1 LMTRVLV
8 TGASGFVGRFV
19 MSELQRR
26 GVEPVAVLRRRSP
39 GGDEANVCLDAS
51 SPLEAMRAA
60 LQGADAVIHLAA
72 AVHDMSGRTTEAD
85 FLRVNRDYP
94 LRLATAAAQANVP
107 RFVFASTIKVN
118 GDGTGAGQSFSEL
131 SPVAPKGAYA
141 ESKWQAE
148 EGLREL
154 SAKAALQTRIVRPPL
169 VYGPGVRANFHNLI
183 RLVKSGVPL
192 PFGSV
197 QNARSLVYVENLA
210 DLLARLALDASSG
223 PATQTYLVADGE
235 DLSTPELIRRLAQK
249 LNRPARLLNVPE
261 LALRRVFSALR
272 RREFAERLLGSLRVD
287 SARVRAELPWQ
298 APVSVDDGLA
308 RTVGWFSGRA

>member
-1 LMTRVLV
+1 MTRVLV

-26 GVEPVAVLRRRSP
+26 GVEPVAVLRRRPS
-39 GGDEANVCLDAS
+39 GKSEAGVCLDAS

-60 LQGADAVIHLAA
+60 LEGADAVIHLAA
-72 AVHDMSGRTTEAD
+72 AVHDMSGRTTDAD

-94 LRLATAAAQANVP
+94 LRLASAAAQAGVP

-118 GDGTGAGQSFSEL
+118 GDGTEPGQTFSEL
-131 SPVAPKGAYA
+131 SPVAPNGAYA

-154 SAKAALQTRIVRPPL
+154 SAKAGLRTRIVRPPL
-169 VYGPGVRANFHNLI
+169 VYGPGVRANFHNLM

-197 QNARSLVYVENLA
+197 QNARSLIYVENLA
-210 DLLARLALDASSG
+210 DVLARLALDASSQ
-223 PATQTYLVADGE
+223 PATRTYLVSDGE

-249 LNRPARLLNVPE
+249 LDVRPRLLAVPE
-261 LALRRVFSALR
+261 AALRLAFSALR
-272 RREFAERLLGSLRVD
+272 RREVAERLLGSLRVN
-287 SARVRAELPWQ
+287 SAQVRTDLSWQ

-308 RTVGWFSGRA
+308 RTASAFLGRA

>member
-1 LMTRVLV
+1 MTRVLV

-26 GVEPVAVLRRRSP
+26 GAQPVAVLRRRPS
-39 GGDEANVCLDAS
+39 GSKEAGVCLDAS

-60 LQGADAVIHLAA
+60 LEGADAVIHLAA
-72 AVHDMSGRTTEAD
+72 AVHDMSGQTTEAD

-94 LRLATAAAQANVP
+94 LRLATAAADANVP

-118 GDGTGAGQSFSEL
+118 GDGTEPGQSFSEL
-131 SPVAPKGAYA
+131 SAVAPKGAYA

-154 SAKAALQTRIVRPPL
+154 SAKAALHTRIVRPPL
-169 VYGPGVRANFHNLI
+169 VYGPGVRANFHNLV

-210 DLLARLALDASSG
+210 DLLARLALDASSES
-223 PATQTYLVADGE
+223 ATRTYLVSDGE
-235 DLSTPELIRRLAQK
+235 DLSTPELIRRLAQS
-249 LNRPARLLNVPE
+249 LNVRPRLLDVPE
-261 LALRRVFSALR
+261 AALRLAFSALR

-287 SARVRAELPWQ
+287 SGRVRTDLPWQ
-298 APVSVDDGLA
+298 PPVSVNDGLA
-308 RTVGWFSGRA
+308 RTASWFSGQA